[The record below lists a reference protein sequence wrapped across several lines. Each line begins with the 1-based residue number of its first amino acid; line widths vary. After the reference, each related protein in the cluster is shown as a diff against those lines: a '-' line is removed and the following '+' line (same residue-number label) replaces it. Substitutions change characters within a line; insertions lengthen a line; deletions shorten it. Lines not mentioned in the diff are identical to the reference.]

1 MLSDILIMTYILLL
15 AILIYQAEKLS
26 ENSLKVVLAGL
37 LLTPVIGFALLAYY
51 HKQLSESFE

>member
-1 MLSDILIMTYILLL
+1 MLADVLIMTYILLL
-15 AILIYQAEKLS
+15 AILVYQAEKLS

-37 LLTPVIGFALLAYY
+37 LLTPIIGFALFAYY